1 MAHPHR
7 DRHHDKSKW
16 SAGEGDLTKPYGLDK
31 RFQPSRA
38 ELARG
43 TRVIDTDNG
52 PGELVIGLRRT
63 VMACHAASRDT
74 SPSSFLSQQRSPA
87 RMLSRGVSDHAR
99 PWRHYQRAFEFSSR
113 PSLQRSLL
121 QSGAVPV
128 VWAGDGGMGTPARTC
143 AILKPFAAAVAAWV
157 AMGVFSHMPL
167 GPSTLTITSHPPRWV
182 DGMGV
187 RCSNV
192 PPSSGANPHAEASF
206 QPFSVRQ
213 ASQPH
218 PPCRSRR
225 GACLKPGTNQ
235 AFLGGFPRMPLRFTE
250 RVRRASSELR
260 SAKTAKLPAPLHAQ
274 LILQA
279 QCHGRKESR
288 DISLAT

>member
-16 SAGEGDLTKPYGLDK
+16 SAGEGDLTKPYGLHK

-99 PWRHYQRAFEFSSR
+99 PWRHYQRAFESSSR

-167 GPSTLTITSHPPRWV
+167 GPSTLTITSHPPQWV

-192 PPSSGANPHAEASF
+192 PPSSGATPT
-206 QPFSVRQ
+206 QRLPFS
-213 ASQPH
+213 H
-218 PPCRSRR
+218 P
-225 GACLKPGTNQ
+225 Q
-235 AFLGGFPRMPLRFTE
+235 
-250 RVRRASSELR
+250 
-260 SAKTAKLPAPLHAQ
+260 
-274 LILQA
+274 
-279 QCHGRKESR
+279 
-288 DISLAT
+288 